1 MRQKLGLIPS
11 SQGLDQAHGQR
22 RPAGEAEQDRH
33 HPLRLEREMDAD
45 REDQAQQSAGGHGP
59 GGCRVALQNG
69 VPPLSRGGL
78 PAPGRG
84 RDLQ

>member
-1 MRQKLGLIPS
+1 MIAP
-11 SQGLDQAHGQR
+11 SQGPDQAHGQR

-33 HPLRLEREMDAD
+33 HPPRLEREMDAD
-45 REDQAQQSAGGHGP
+45 HEDQAQQGAGGHGP
-59 GGCRVALQNG
+59 GGRRVALQNG
-69 VPPLSRGGL
+69 VPPLGRGGL